1 MVTTTH
7 KFRYTGKLGRLMSA
21 NTHNK
26 AFITIALR

>member
-1 MVTTTH
+1 MVKTQH
-7 KFRYTGKLGRLMSA
+7 KYRSSGNTDTLVSA